1 MTEFFFKFL
10 PFLFFKWEWE
20 NSKQHNNLNF
30 QAPFLLN
37 LLVCKEKR
45 VGNFQNCHSLPY
57 LYTHMESYLNYVSH
71 HIYIHINNLFTFFVN
86 CLLIFL
92 QMIRDIAIEEERAVG
107 EFQPSQFHKIYIH
120 RYEQV
125 SILFADIKGFTGK

>member
-1 MTEFFFKFL
+1 M
-10 PFLFFKWEWE
+10 
-20 NSKQHNNLNF
+20 
-30 QAPFLLN
+30 
-37 LLVCKEKR
+37 V
-45 VGNFQNCHSLPY
+45 
-57 LYTHMESYLNYVSH
+57 SYLNYVSH